1 MPEPA
6 QFSVGGPRARGTAP
20 LAEPAESVVL
30 HPEQSASRF
39 DHQHHPVPAG
49 LDDFVLNFWTV
60 TWSVDEPYT
69 AKVLPLPTVHATVT
83 NTECDVTGLVRG
95 RYDRHLTGTG
105 YGVGARFRPG
115 CVRAFI
121 DRPVAELTDRAIPM
135 AALTGHDTGQLA
147 RAVAATEDPG
157 ERVGLLAGYLSGLDP
172 APDPIAQEVSAVV
185 TRILADPEIVRV
197 DQVAALLGCGV
208 RTVQRLFREYV
219 GAGPKWLIGRRRVL
233 AAAAAADGPD
243 GPGWAE
249 LASALGFSD
258 QAHLI
263 RRFTESV
270 GTTPTRYQR

>member
-121 DRPVAELTDRAIPM
+121 DRPVAEQP
-135 AALTGHDTGQLA
+135 Q
-147 RAVAATEDPG
+147 PPPP
-157 ERVGLLAGYLSGLDP
+157 LSSAPP
-172 APDPIAQEVSAVV
+172 APPSEAPSVVSSPVV
-185 TRILADPEIVRV
+185 AGGSVPLEPSE
-197 DQVAALLGCGV
+197 AL
-208 RTVQRLFREYV
+208 
-219 GAGPKWLIGRRRVL
+219 
-233 AAAAAADGPD
+233 PD
-243 GPGWAE
+243 ASTPVSSPG
-249 LASALGFSD
+249 
-258 QAHLI
+258 
-263 RRFTESV
+263 
-270 GTTPTRYQR
+270 